1 MSEKYSYLKLAEEVL
16 RAEKKPMN
24 PNDIWVRA
32 CQMGLDKNLS
42 TIGKTPQYTIS
53 ATLGRNVKLKKSI
66 FVCTSDNR
74 KLYGLTDYD
83 RREETSVSENGL
95 FDEYENDNNVTLF
108 TRCKMKAIG

>member
-1 MSEKYSYLKLAEEVL
+1 MGEKYSYLKLAEEVL

-32 CQMGLDKNLS
+32 CQMGVDKNLS

-66 FVCTSDNR
+66 FVCTSDNP

-83 RREETSVSENGL
+83 RRE
-95 FDEYENDNNVTLF
+95 
-108 TRCKMKAIG
+108 